1 MLKVDAR
8 KSYGSFCLEAAF
20 SVAAG
25 ETLALVGPT
34 GCGKTTCLMIV
45 AGLVMPDKGLVRFGE
60 RSFCDTGAG
69 IWVAPEKRN
78 VGTVFQDF
86 ALFPHMTV
94 FENVAYGLRGKRI
107 KGQRLRGKVVAALEM
122 VGIGDLAG
130 RKPAGLSGGERQRL
144 ALARAIA
151 IETPLL
157 LLDEPVSAL
166 DPHTRDSVR
175 RELKALINSLGK
187 TTVVVTHDPIDAL
200 TLGQRIC
207 VLEGG
212 RVQQIGER
220 RELLLY
226 PKTEF
231 VARFMGTNFF
241 TGSVTNVNGDG
252 LREMRVN
259 GASIFTVETVEGEV
273 SISFF
278 PSEVTLSAEP
288 PVGSSLNV
296 FAGIVEDV
304 VHLGDRVRV
313 SVRSQVPI
321 VAEVTH
327 RSFVS
332 LGLAEGQPIYAS
344 FKATSVRAGGEAQ

>member
-8 KSYGSFCLEAAF
+8 KTYGPFSLEAAF

-34 GCGKTTCLMIV
+34 GCGKTTCLMTI
-45 AGLVMPDKGLVRFGE
+45 AGIVMPDRGIVRFAE
-60 RSFCDTGAG
+60 RLFCDTEAG
-69 IWVAPEKRN
+69 IWLPPEKRN
-78 VGTVFQDF
+78 IGTVFQDF
-86 ALFPHMTV
+86 ALFPHMTA
-94 FENVAYGLRGKRI
+94 FENAAYGLRAKRI
-107 KGQRLRGKVVAALEM
+107 RGQPLREKVLAALET
-122 VGIGDLAG
+122 VGIGHLAA

-157 LLDEPVSAL
+157 LLDEPISAL

-175 RELKALINSLGK
+175 RELKALISSLGK

-207 VLEGG
+207 VLENG
-212 RVQQIGER
+212 RVQQIGEK

-241 TGSVTNVNGDG
+241 TGTVVNVNGDG
-252 LREMRVN
+252 LREINVN
-259 GASIFTVETVEGEV
+259 GASIFTVEAVEGEV
-273 SISFF
+273 PISFF
-278 PSEVTLSAEP
+278 PSEVTLSVEP

-296 FAGIVEDV
+296 FSGIVEDV
-304 VHLGDRVRV
+304 AHLGDRVRI

-321 VAEVTH
+321 IAEVTH
-327 RSFVS
+327 RSFAS
-332 LGLAEGQPIYAS
+332 LGLAEGHPIYAS
-344 FKATSVRAGGEAQ
+344 FKATAVRAGGET